1 MTAVTLNT
9 ATTATTATTT
19 TTATVMIYFIDL
31 TDCIDNTSDIELET
45 IFDPLTT
52 TTTTTTHEYCI
63 RCLVGTLYLEL
74 GYFGGGR
81 IKKIAVSVDK

>member
-9 ATTATTATTT
+9 VTAITTT
-19 TTATVMIYFIDL
+19 TTVMTCFIDCI
-31 TDCIDNTSDIELET
+31 DCIDNTSDIELET
-45 IFDPLTT
+45 ILDPL
-52 TTTTTTHEYCI
+52 TTTHEYCI